1 METPSSTCDEGS
13 ELDARSQSDYAD
25 FDDDLMDRPPRG
37 HRHRREPSSDVSS
50 ECSGEPGSP
59 YYASS
64 PHPRWPV
71 CSSLPARAPPPP
83 LLKRLITTW
92 RAGGGGVR
100 EGRKGGDGELQLI
113 KERFSKLLLGEDMS
127 GSGKGV
133 STSVAIS
140 NAITNLYATVF
151 GSCHRL
157 EPLPAEKKSMWR
169 REMDCLLSVCD
180 YIVEFFPSK
189 EMLPDGTTREVM
201 ATRPRSDIYV
211 NLPALEKLDDML
223 LEILDS
229 FQKTEFWYV
238 TDKGQKDDDSVATPC
253 RPVSQRGDGKWWLPV
268 PCVTKPGL
276 TENARRDLQ
285 QKRDCASQIH
295 KAAMAINNGVLAEI
309 RIPDLYKQALPKC
322 GRASVGDLI
331 YRHMSF
337 PGKFSPE
344 YLLDCLEISSEHE
357 ALEAADRVEAA
368 MHVWRRKASQSHSR
382 SPWSAIKDLM
392 ESDKNVM
399 LASRAED
406 VLLCL
411 KQRFPGLSQTTLDAS
426 KIQYNKVSAHTSNP
440 QRSSVC
446 IAMGTTSEVSYP
458 DCDMNGSL
466 QDVGQAILESYS
478 RVLESLAYNIV
489 TCIDDVLFA
498 DEAARKIT

>member
-13 ELDARSQSDYAD
+13 ELDARSQSD
-25 FDDDLMDRPPRG
+25 FDDLCR
-37 HRHRREPSSDVSS
+37 RHRREPSSDVSS

-59 YYASS
+59 YASS
-64 PHPRWPV
+64 SPYPRWPV
-71 CSSLPARAPPPP
+71 HALPARVPPP
-83 LLKRLITTW
+83 LLKRLSTTR
-92 RAGGGGVR
+92 RAAAGGVR
-100 EGRKGGDGELQLI
+100 EGKAGGDGELQLI

-189 EMLPDGTTREVM
+189 EMLPGGTTREVM
-201 ATRPRSDIYV
+201 ATRPRPDIYV

-238 TDKGQKDDDSVATPC
+238 NDKGHKDDAAATPC
-253 RPVSQRGDGKWWLPV
+253 HHPVSQRGDDKWWLPV

-276 TENARRDLQ
+276 TEAARRDLQ

-309 RIPDLYKQALPKC
+309 RIPDPYKQALPKC

-382 SPWSAIKDLM
+382 SPWSAVKDLM

-426 KIQYNKVSAHTSNP
+426 KIQYNK
-440 QRSSVC
+440 
-446 IAMGTTSEVSYP
+446 
-458 DCDMNGSL
+458 
-466 QDVGQAILESYS
+466 DVGQAILESYS

-498 DEAARKIT
+498 DEAARKIA

>member
-1 METPSSTCDEGS
+1 MMDTPSTTCDESS
-13 ELDARSQSDYAD
+13 EVDARDD
-25 FDDDLMDRPPRG
+25 FGDIDDVERRRG
-37 HRHRREPSSDVSS
+37 HHRREASSDVSS

-59 YYASS
+59 YGS
-64 PHPRWPV
+64 PYPRWPV
-71 CSSLPARAPPPP
+71 CSVAKAPPPPP
-83 LLKRLITTW
+83 LLQKLGTAR
-92 RAGGGGVR
+92 RGAGR
-100 EGRKGGDGELQLI
+100 DRKAGDGEVQLI

-133 STSVAIS
+133 STAVAIS

-151 GSCHRL
+151 GGCHRL
-157 EPLPAEKKSMWR
+157 EPLPVEKRSMWR

-180 YIVEFFPSK
+180 YIVELFPSK
-189 EMLPDGTTREVM
+189 EIMPDGTTREVM

-211 NLPALEKLDDML
+211 SLPALEKLDDML

-238 TDKGQKDDDSVATPC
+238 NDKGHKDSCAAAAVPC
-253 RPVSQRGDGKWWLPV
+253 RPVSHGHRGGGEKWWLPV

-276 TENARRDLQ
+276 TESARRDLR
-285 QKRDCASQIH
+285 QKHDCANQIH

-309 RIPDLYKQALPKC
+309 RIPELYKQTLPKC

-344 YLLDCLEISSEHE
+344 YLLDRLEISSEHD
-357 ALEAADRVEAA
+357 ALEVADRVEAA
-368 MHVWRRKASQSHSR
+368 MHVWRRKASQGHSR
-382 SPWSAIKDLM
+382 SPWSAVKDLM

-399 LASRAED
+399 LASRAGD

-426 KIQYNKVSAHTSNP
+426 KIQYNK
-440 QRSSVC
+440 
-446 IAMGTTSEVSYP
+446 
-458 DCDMNGSL
+458 
-466 QDVGQAILESYS
+466 DVGQAILESYS

-489 TCIDDVLFA
+489 TCIDDVLLA
-498 DEAARKIT
+498 DESARKI

>member
-1 METPSSTCDEGS
+1 METPPSSTCDEGS

-25 FDDDLMDRPPRG
+25 FDDLVG
-37 HRHRREPSSDVSS
+37 HRREASSDVSS

-59 YYASS
+59 YGS
-64 PHPRWPV
+64 PYPRWPV
-71 CSSLPARAPPPP
+71 CTLAAPARAPPPPP
-83 LLKRLITTW
+83 LLKRLSTI
-92 RAGGGGVR
+92 RR
-100 EGRKGGDGELQLI
+100 RGDGGARDGKSGDSELQLI

-127 GSGKGV
+127 GGGKGV
-133 STSVAIS
+133 STAVAIS

-157 EPLPAEKKSMWR
+157 EPLPPEKKSMWR

-189 EMLPDGTTREVM
+189 ELLPDGTAREVM
-201 ATRPRSDIYV
+201 ATRPRPDIYV

-238 TDKGQKDDDSVATPC
+238 NDKGQKDAPC
-253 RPVSQRGDGKWWLPV
+253 RPATASHRGEDRWWLPV

-276 TENARRDLQ
+276 PEPARRDLQ

-295 KAAMAINNGVLAEI
+295 KAAMAINNGVLAEM
-309 RIPDLYKQALPKC
+309 RIPEPYKQALPKC

-344 YLLDCLEISSEHE
+344 YLLDCLEVSSEHE
-357 ALEAADRVEAA
+357 ALEAADGVEAA
-368 MHVWRRKASQSHSR
+368 MHVWRRKARQGHAR
-382 SPWSAIKDLM
+382 TPWSAVKDLM

-399 LASRAED
+399 LASRAAD

-426 KIQYNKVSAHTSNP
+426 KIQYNK
-440 QRSSVC
+440 
-446 IAMGTTSEVSYP
+446 
-458 DCDMNGSL
+458 
-466 QDVGQAILESYS
+466 DVGQAILESYS

-498 DEAARKIT
+498 DEAARKI

>member
-1 METPSSTCDEGS
+1 MDTPSSTWEDGS
-13 ELDARSQSDYAD
+13 EADAHSRSDYAA
-25 FDDDLMDRPPRG
+25 
-37 HRHRREPSSDVSS
+37 SDVSS

-59 YYASS
+59 YGTPPY
-64 PHPRWPV
+64 PRWPV
-71 CSSLPARAPPPP
+71 RNVAARMPSQLPMPPP
-83 LLKRLITTW
+83 LLQRLGTAA
-92 RAGGGGVR
+92 RRGGGGVR
-100 EGRKGGDGELQLI
+100 DRKAGFSELQLM

-127 GSGKGV
+127 GGGKGV
-133 STSVAIS
+133 STAVAIS

-157 EPLPAEKKSMWR
+157 EPLPAEKKTMWR

-180 YIVEFFPSK
+180 YIVELFPSK
-189 EMLPDGTTREVM
+189 EILPDGTTREVM

-223 LEILDS
+223 LEILDG
-229 FQKTEFWYV
+229 FQKTEFWYLN
-238 TDKGQKDDDSVATPC
+238 DKGHKDSCDDD
-253 RPVSQRGDGKWWLPV
+253 RPVSHRGEDRWWLPV

-276 TENARRDLQ
+276 TESARRDLQ
-285 QKRDCASQIH
+285 QKHDCANQIH
-295 KAAMAINNGVLAEI
+295 KAAMAINNGILAEI
-309 RIPDLYKQALPKC
+309 KIPELYKQTLPKC
-322 GRASVGDLI
+322 GRASVGDSI

-337 PGKFSPE
+337 PGKFAPE

-357 ALEAADRVEAA
+357 ALEVADRVEAA
-368 MHVWRRKASQSHSR
+368 MHVWRRKANHGHGQSR
-382 SPWSAIKDLM
+382 SPWSAVKDLM

-426 KIQYNKVSAHTSNP
+426 KIQYNK
-440 QRSSVC
+440 
-446 IAMGTTSEVSYP
+446 
-458 DCDMNGSL
+458 
-466 QDVGQAILESYS
+466 DVGQAILESYS
-478 RVLESLAYNIV
+478 RVLESLAYTIV

-498 DEAARKIT
+498 DESARKI

>member
-1 METPSSTCDEGS
+1 METPSSTSDEGS

-25 FDDDLMDRPPRG
+25 FDDLDHPPRG
-37 HRHRREPSSDVSS
+37 RHRREPSSDVSS

-59 YYASS
+59 YGSS
-64 PHPRWPV
+64 PYPRWPV
-71 CSSLPARAPPPP
+71 CTLATRAPPPAAA
-83 LLKRLITTW
+83 LLKRLSTT
-92 RAGGGGVR
+92 RRGGGGGGAGAR
-100 EGRKGGDGELQLI
+100 DGKPGDGELQLI

-157 EPLPAEKKSMWR
+157 EPLPLEKKSMWR

-180 YIVEFFPSK
+180 HIVEFFPSK
-189 EMLPDGTTREVM
+189 EILSDGTTLEVM

-229 FQKTEFWYV
+229 FQKTEIWYV
-238 TDKGQKDDDSVATPC
+238 NDKGPKDDTVATPC
-253 RPVSQRGDGKWWLPV
+253 RPLSHRGEEKWWLPV

-276 TENARRDLQ
+276 TETARRDLQ
-285 QKRDCASQIH
+285 QKHDCASQIH
-295 KAAMAINNGVLAEI
+295 KAAMAINNAVLAEI
-309 RIPDLYKQALPKC
+309 RIPDLYNQALPKC

-382 SPWSAIKDLM
+382 SPWSAVKDLM

-426 KIQYNKVSAHTSNP
+426 KIQYNK
-440 QRSSVC
+440 
-446 IAMGTTSEVSYP
+446 
-458 DCDMNGSL
+458 
-466 QDVGQAILESYS
+466 DVGQAILESYS

-498 DEAARKIT
+498 DEAARKIA

>member
-1 METPSSTCDEGS
+1 MDTPSSTCDEGS
-13 ELDARSQSDYAD
+13 EADARSQSDYAD
-25 FDDDLMDRPPRG
+25 FDDLVDQPRS
-37 HRHRREPSSDVSS
+37 HHRREASSDVSS

-59 YYASS
+59 YGS
-64 PHPRWPV
+64 PYPRWPV
-71 CSSLPARAPPPP
+71 CALPAARLPQPP
-83 LLKRLITTW
+83 LLKRLSTT
-92 RAGGGGVR
+92 RRSGGGGGAVR
-100 EGRKGGDGELQLI
+100 EGKAGDGELQLI

-180 YIVEFFPSK
+180 YIVEFFASK
-189 EMLPDGTTREVM
+189 EILPDGTTREVM

-238 TDKGQKDDDSVATPC
+238 NDKGHKDDDSAATPC
-253 RPVSQRGDGKWWLPV
+253 RPVSHRGEDKWWLPV

-276 TENARRDLQ
+276 TESARRDLQ

-309 RIPDLYKQALPKC
+309 RMPDLYKQALPKC

-382 SPWSAIKDLM
+382 TPWSALKDLM

-426 KIQYNKVSAHTSNP
+426 KIQYNK
-440 QRSSVC
+440 
-446 IAMGTTSEVSYP
+446 
-458 DCDMNGSL
+458 
-466 QDVGQAILESYS
+466 DVGQAILESYS

-498 DEAARKIT
+498 DEAARKIA

>member
-13 ELDARSQSDYAD
+13 ELDARSHSD
-25 FDDDLMDRPPRG
+25 FDDLDPPPRG
-37 HRHRREPSSDVSS
+37 RGHRREPSSDVSS

-59 YYASS
+59 YASS
-64 PHPRWPV
+64 PYPRWPV
-71 CSSLPARAPPPP
+71 CTLAARVPPPAAP
-83 LLKRLITTW
+83 LLKRLGTT
-92 RAGGGGVR
+92 RRGGGGCGAR
-100 EGRKGGDGELQLI
+100 DGKAGDGELQLI

-189 EMLPDGTTREVM
+189 EILPDDTTREVM

-223 LEILDS
+223 LILDS

-238 TDKGQKDDDSVATPC
+238 NDKGQKDDPVAMPC
-253 RPVSQRGDGKWWLPV
+253 RPVSHRGEDKWWLPV

-276 TENARRDLQ
+276 TDTARRDLQ

-344 YLLDCLEISSEHE
+344 YLLDCLDISSEHE
-357 ALEAADRVEAA
+357 ALEAADGVEAA
-368 MHVWRRKASQSHSR
+368 MHVWRRKASPSHSR
-382 SPWSAIKDLM
+382 SPWSAVKDLM

-411 KQRFPGLSQTTLDAS
+411 KHRFPGLSQTTLDAS
-426 KIQYNKVSAHTSNP
+426 KIQYNK
-440 QRSSVC
+440 
-446 IAMGTTSEVSYP
+446 
-458 DCDMNGSL
+458 
-466 QDVGQAILESYS
+466 DVGQAILESYS

-498 DEAARKIT
+498 DEAARKIA

>member
-25 FDDDLMDRPPRG
+25 FDDLDRPPRG
-37 HRHRREPSSDVSS
+37 RHRREPSSDVSS

-59 YYASS
+59 YGPS
-64 PHPRWPV
+64 PYPRWPL
-71 CSSLPARAPPPP
+71 CTLATRAPPPAAA
-83 LLKRLITTW
+83 LLKRLSTT
-92 RAGGGGVR
+92 RRGGGGGGAGAR
-100 EGRKGGDGELQLI
+100 DGKPGDGELQLI

-127 GSGKGV
+127 GGGKGV

-157 EPLPAEKKSMWR
+157 EPLPPEKKSMWR

-180 YIVEFFPSK
+180 YIVEFFSSK
-189 EMLPDGTTREVM
+189 EILHDGTTREVM

-238 TDKGQKDDDSVATPC
+238 NDKGQKDDSVATPC
-253 RPVSQRGDGKWWLPV
+253 RPVSHRGEEKWWLPV

-276 TENARRDLQ
+276 TETARRDLQ

-295 KAAMAINNGVLAEI
+295 KAAMAINNAVLADI

-382 SPWSAIKDLM
+382 SPWSAVKDLM

-426 KIQYNKVSAHTSNP
+426 KIQYNK
-440 QRSSVC
+440 
-446 IAMGTTSEVSYP
+446 
-458 DCDMNGSL
+458 
-466 QDVGQAILESYS
+466 DVGQAILESYS

-498 DEAARKIT
+498 DEAAKKIA

>member
-25 FDDDLMDRPPRG
+25 FDDLDLPPRG
-37 HRHRREPSSDVSS
+37 RHRRDPSSDASS

-59 YYASS
+59 YASS
-64 PHPRWPV
+64 PYPRWPV
-71 CSSLPARAPPPP
+71 CTLPARVPPPAAP
-83 LLKRLITTW
+83 LLKRLGTT
-92 RAGGGGVR
+92 RRGARVGACDG
-100 EGRKGGDGELQLI
+100 KAGDGELQLI

-157 EPLPAEKKSMWR
+157 EPLPPEKKSMWR

-189 EMLPDGTTREVM
+189 EILPDGSIREVM

-223 LEILDS
+223 LEILYS

-238 TDKGQKDDDSVATPC
+238 NDKGQKDDSVATPC
-253 RPVSQRGDGKWWLPV
+253 RPVSHRGEEKWWLPV
-268 PCVTKPGL
+268 PCVAKPGL
-276 TENARRDLQ
+276 TETARRDLQ

-295 KAAMAINNGVLAEI
+295 KAAMAINNAVLAEI
-309 RIPDLYKQALPKC
+309 RIPDLYKEALPKC

-368 MHVWRRKASQSHSR
+368 MHVWRRKASQR
-382 SPWSAIKDLM
+382 SPWSAVKDLM

-399 LASRAED
+399 LARRAED

-426 KIQYNKVSAHTSNP
+426 KIQYNK
-440 QRSSVC
+440 
-446 IAMGTTSEVSYP
+446 
-458 DCDMNGSL
+458 
-466 QDVGQAILESYS
+466 DVGQAILESYS

-489 TCIDDVLFA
+489 TCVDDVLFA
-498 DEAARKIT
+498 DEAARKIA

>member
-1 METPSSTCDEGS
+1 MMDTPSSTCDESS
-13 ELDARSQSDYAD
+13 EVDARDDYGD
-25 FDDDLMDRPPRG
+25 IDDVERQRG
-37 HRHRREPSSDVSS
+37 HHRREASSDASS

-59 YYASS
+59 YGS
-64 PHPRWPV
+64 PYPRWPV
-71 CSSLPARAPPPP
+71 CSIAKAPPPPP
-83 LLKRLITTW
+83 LLQKLGTVR
-92 RAGGGGVR
+92 RGAGR
-100 EGRKGGDGELQLI
+100 DRKAGDGELKLM

-133 STSVAIS
+133 STAVAIA

-151 GSCHRL
+151 GGCHRL
-157 EPLPAEKKSMWR
+157 EPLPAEKRSMWR

-180 YIVEFFPSK
+180 YIVELFPSK
-189 EMLPDGTTREVM
+189 EILPDGSTREVM

-223 LEILDS
+223 LEILGS

-238 TDKGQKDDDSVATPC
+238 NDKGMNDSCAAAVPC
-253 RPVSQRGDGKWWLPV
+253 RPVSHGGEEKWWLPV

-276 TENARRDLQ
+276 MESTRRDLR
-285 QKRDCASQIH
+285 QKHECASQIH
-295 KAAMAINNGVLAEI
+295 KAAMAINNAVLAEI
-309 RIPDLYKQALPKC
+309 RIPELYKQTLPKC
-322 GRASVGDLI
+322 GRASVGDMI

-344 YLLDCLEISSEHE
+344 YLLDRLEISSEHD
-357 ALEAADRVEAA
+357 ALEVADRVEAA
-368 MHVWRRKASQSHSR
+368 MHVWRRKESQSHSR
-382 SPWSAIKDLM
+382 SPWSAVKDLM

-399 LASRAED
+399 LASRAGD

-426 KIQYNKVSAHTSNP
+426 KIQYN
-440 QRSSVC
+440 
-446 IAMGTTSEVSYP
+446 M
-458 DCDMNGSL
+458 
-466 QDVGQAILESYS
+466 DVGQAILESYS

-498 DEAARKIT
+498 DESARKI

>member
-1 METPSSTCDEGS
+1 MDTPSSTCDEGS
-13 ELDARSQSDYAD
+13 EELDARSQSDYAD
-25 FDDDLMDRPPRG
+25 FDDLGGR

-59 YYASS
+59 YASS
-64 PHPRWPV
+64 SPYPRWPV
-71 CSSLPARAPPPP
+71 HALPARVPPP
-83 LLKRLITTW
+83 LLKRLSTTR
-92 RAGGGGVR
+92 RAGGAVR
-100 EGRKGGDGELQLI
+100 EGKAGGDGELQLI

-189 EMLPDGTTREVM
+189 EMLRDGTTREVM
-201 ATRPRSDIYV
+201 ATRPRPDIYV

-238 TDKGQKDDDSVATPC
+238 NDKGHKDADAAATPC
-253 RPVSQRGDGKWWLPV
+253 RPASQRGDDKWWLPV

-276 TENARRDLQ
+276 TETARRDLQ

-295 KAAMAINNGVLAEI
+295 KAAMAINNSVLAEI
-309 RIPDLYKQALPKC
+309 RIPDPYKQALPKC

-344 YLLDCLEISSEHE
+344 YVLDCLEISSEHE

-382 SPWSAIKDLM
+382 SPWSAVKDLM

-426 KIQYNKVSAHTSNP
+426 KIQYNK
-440 QRSSVC
+440 
-446 IAMGTTSEVSYP
+446 
-458 DCDMNGSL
+458 
-466 QDVGQAILESYS
+466 DVGQAILESYS

-498 DEAARKIT
+498 DEAARKIA

>member
-1 METPSSTCDEGS
+1 MDTASTTCDESS
-13 ELDARSQSDYAD
+13 EIDARDDYGD
-25 FDDDLMDRPPRG
+25 IDDVERRRG
-37 HRHRREPSSDVSS
+37 RHRREASSDVSS

-59 YYASS
+59 YGS
-64 PHPRWPV
+64 PYPRWPV
-71 CSSLPARAPPPP
+71 CSTAKAPP
-83 LLKRLITTW
+83 LLQKLGTAR
-92 RAGGGGVR
+92 RGAGR
-100 EGRKGGDGELQLI
+100 DRNAGDGELQLI

-133 STSVAIS
+133 STAVAIS

-151 GSCHRL
+151 GGCHRL
-157 EPLPAEKKSMWR
+157 EPLPAEKRSMWR

-180 YIVEFFPSK
+180 YIVELFPSK
-189 EMLPDGTTREVM
+189 EIMPDGTVREVM
-201 ATRPRSDIYV
+201 ATRARSDIYV

-238 TDKGQKDDDSVATPC
+238 NDKGQKDSCTPAAVAAVPC
-253 RPVSQRGDGKWWLPV
+253 GPVSHRDGDKWWLPV

-276 TENARRDLQ
+276 TESARRDLR
-285 QKRDCASQIH
+285 QKHDCASQIH
-295 KAAMAINNGVLAEI
+295 KAAMAINNGILAEI
-309 RIPDLYKQALPKC
+309 RIPELYKQTLPKC
-322 GRASVGDLI
+322 GRASVGDMI

-344 YLLDCLEISSEHE
+344 YLLDRLEISSEHD

-368 MHVWRRKASQSHSR
+368 MHVWRRKASQGHSR
-382 SPWSAIKDLM
+382 SPWSAVKDLM

-399 LASRAED
+399 LASRAGD

-411 KQRFPGLSQTTLDAS
+411 KQRFPALSQTTLDAS
-426 KIQYNKVSAHTSNP
+426 KIQYNKVSTSTITAT
-440 QRSSVC
+440 V
-446 IAMGTTSEVSYP
+446 AATTSPWTNTNTKLLVMCFSV
-458 DCDMNGSL
+458 

-498 DEAARKIT
+498 DESARKI

>member
-13 ELDARSQSDYAD
+13 ELDARSQSDY
-25 FDDDLMDRPPRG
+25 DDLG
-37 HRHRREPSSDVSS
+37 GRHRREPSSDVSS

-59 YYASS
+59 YASS
-64 PHPRWPV
+64 SPYPRWPV
-71 CSSLPARAPPPP
+71 HALPAPVPPP
-83 LLKRLITTW
+83 LLKRLSTAR
-92 RAGGGGVR
+92 RAALR
-100 EGRKGGDGELQLI
+100 DEKAGGDGELQLI

-189 EMLPDGTTREVM
+189 EMLPGGTTREVM
-201 ATRPRSDIYV
+201 ATRPRPDIYV

-223 LEILDS
+223 LILDS

-238 TDKGQKDDDSVATPC
+238 NDKGHKDDAAATPC
-253 RPVSQRGDGKWWLPV
+253 RPASQRGDDKWWLPV

-276 TENARRDLQ
+276 TEAARRDLQ

-295 KAAMAINNGVLAEI
+295 KAAMAINNSVLAEI
-309 RIPDLYKQALPKC
+309 RIPDPYKQALPKC

-382 SPWSAIKDLM
+382 TPWSAVKDLM

-426 KIQYNKVSAHTSNP
+426 KIQYNK
-440 QRSSVC
+440 
-446 IAMGTTSEVSYP
+446 
-458 DCDMNGSL
+458 
-466 QDVGQAILESYS
+466 DVGQAILESYS

-498 DEAARKIT
+498 DEAARKIA

>member
-1 METPSSTCDEGS
+1 MDTPSTTCDESS
-13 ELDARSQSDYAD
+13 EVDARDDYGD
-25 FDDDLMDRPPRG
+25 IDDVERLRERG
-37 HRHRREPSSDVSS
+37 CRHRREASSDVSS

-59 YYASS
+59 YGS
-64 PHPRWPV
+64 PYPRWPV
-71 CSSLPARAPPPP
+71 CSIAKAPPPP
-83 LLKRLITTW
+83 LLQKLGTARRGNT
-92 RAGGGGVR
+92 
-100 EGRKGGDGELQLI
+100 GRDRKAATGDGELQLI

-133 STSVAIS
+133 STAVAIS

-151 GSCHRL
+151 GGCHRL
-157 EPLPAEKKSMWR
+157 EPLPAEKRTMWR
-169 REMDCLLSVCD
+169 REMDCLPSVCD
-180 YIVEFFPSK
+180 YIVELFPTK
-189 EMLPDGTTREVM
+189 EIMPDGTTREVM

-238 TDKGQKDDDSVATPC
+238 NDKGQKDSCKDAAVPC
-253 RPVSQRGDGKWWLPV
+253 RPVSHRGGEKWWLPV

-276 TENARRDLQ
+276 TESARRDLR
-285 QKRDCASQIH
+285 QKHDCASQIH
-295 KAAMAINNGVLAEI
+295 KAAMAINNG
-309 RIPDLYKQALPKC
+309 C
-322 GRASVGDLI
+322 GRASVGDMI

-344 YLLDCLEISSEHE
+344 YLLDRLEISSEHG
-357 ALEAADRVEAA
+357 ALEVADRVEAA
-368 MHVWRRKASQSHSR
+368 MHVWLRKASQGHSR
-382 SPWSAIKDLM
+382 SPWSAVKDLM

-399 LASRAED
+399 LASRAGD

-426 KIQYNKVSAHTSNP
+426 KIQYNK
-440 QRSSVC
+440 
-446 IAMGTTSEVSYP
+446 
-458 DCDMNGSL
+458 
-466 QDVGQAILESYS
+466 DVGQAILESYS

-489 TCIDDVLFA
+489 TCIDDVLLA
-498 DEAARKIT
+498 DESARKI

>member
-25 FDDDLMDRPPRG
+25 FDDLDRPPRS
-37 HRHRREPSSDVSS
+37 HRREPSSDVSS

-59 YYASS
+59 YGSS
-64 PHPRWPV
+64 PYPRWPV
-71 CSSLPARAPPPP
+71 CALPARVPKPPPP
-83 LLKRLITTW
+83 LLKRLSTTR
-92 RAGGGGVR
+92 RAGGGVR
-100 EGRKGGDGELQLI
+100 EGKPGDGGRSRVPRRKASLSLAFDNLLDAAGLLITCPEFAELQLI
-113 KERFSKLLLGEDMS
+113 KERFSKLLLVEDMS

-157 EPLPAEKKSMWR
+157 EPLPAEKRSMWH

-189 EMLPDGTTREVM
+189 EILPDGTTREVM

-238 TDKGQKDDDSVATPC
+238 NDKGQKDDSVATPC
-253 RPVSQRGDGKWWLPV
+253 RPVSQRGDDKWWLPV

-276 TENARRDLQ
+276 TETVRRDLQ

-322 GRASVGDLI
+322 GRAGVGDLI
-331 YRHMSF
+331 YRRMSF

-382 SPWSAIKDLM
+382 SPWSAVKDLM

-426 KIQYNKVSAHTSNP
+426 KIQYNK
-440 QRSSVC
+440 
-446 IAMGTTSEVSYP
+446 
-458 DCDMNGSL
+458 
-466 QDVGQAILESYS
+466 DVGQAILESYS

-498 DEAARKIT
+498 DEAARKIA

>member
-1 METPSSTCDEGS
+1 V
-13 ELDARSQSDYAD
+13 LN
-25 FDDDLMDRPPRG
+25 
-37 HRHRREPSSDVSS
+37 VN
-50 ECSGEPGSP
+50 
-59 YYASS
+59 
-64 PHPRWPV
+64 
-71 CSSLPARAPPPP
+71 
-83 LLKRLITTW
+83 
-92 RAGGGGVR
+92 
-100 EGRKGGDGELQLI
+100 
-113 KERFSKLLLGEDMS
+113 LLLPLF
-127 GSGKGV
+127 
-133 STSVAIS
+133 A
-140 NAITNLYATVF
+140 ATVF
-151 GSCHRL
+151 GGCHRL
-157 EPLPAEKKSMWR
+157 EPLLAEKRSMWR

-180 YIVEFFPSK
+180 YIVELFPSK
-189 EMLPDGTTREVM
+189 EIMPDGTVREVM

-238 TDKGQKDDDSVATPC
+238 NDKGQKDSCAAAAAAPC
-253 RPVSQRGDGKWWLPV
+253 RPVSHRDGDKWWLPV

-276 TENARRDLQ
+276 TESARRDLR
-285 QKRDCASQIH
+285 QKHDCASQIH

-309 RIPDLYKQALPKC
+309 RIPELYKQTLPKC

-344 YLLDCLEISSEHE
+344 YLLDRLEISSEHD

-368 MHVWRRKASQSHSR
+368 MHVWRRKASQGHSR
-382 SPWSAIKDLM
+382 SPWSAVKELM

-399 LASRAED
+399 LASRAGD

-426 KIQYNKVSAHTSNP
+426 KIQYNK
-440 QRSSVC
+440 
-446 IAMGTTSEVSYP
+446 
-458 DCDMNGSL
+458 
-466 QDVGQAILESYS
+466 DVGQAILEGYS

-498 DEAARKIT
+498 DESARKI

>member
-1 METPSSTCDEGS
+1 MDTPSTTCDESS
-13 ELDARSQSDYAD
+13 EVDARDDYGD
-25 FDDDLMDRPPRG
+25 IDDVERRRG
-37 HRHRREPSSDVSS
+37 RHRREASSDVSS

-59 YYASS
+59 YGS
-64 PHPRWPV
+64 PYPRWPV
-71 CSSLPARAPPPP
+71 CSIAKAPPPP
-83 LLKRLITTW
+83 LLQKLGAAR
-92 RAGGGGVR
+92 RGAGR
-100 EGRKGGDGELQLI
+100 DRKAGDGELQLI

-133 STSVAIS
+133 STAVAIS

-151 GSCHRL
+151 GGCHRL
-157 EPLPAEKKSMWR
+157 EPLLAEKRSMWR

-180 YIVEFFPSK
+180 YIVELFPSK
-189 EMLPDGTTREVM
+189 EIMPDGTVREVM

-238 TDKGQKDDDSVATPC
+238 NDKGQKDSCAAAAAAPC
-253 RPVSQRGDGKWWLPV
+253 RPVSHRDGDKWWLPV

-276 TENARRDLQ
+276 TESARRNLR
-285 QKRDCASQIH
+285 QKHDCASQIH

-309 RIPDLYKQALPKC
+309 RIPELYKQTLPKC

-344 YLLDCLEISSEHE
+344 YLLDRLEISSEHD

-368 MHVWRRKASQSHSR
+368 MHVWRRKASQGHSR
-382 SPWSAIKDLM
+382 SPWSAVKELM

-399 LASRAED
+399 LASRAGD

-426 KIQYNKVSAHTSNP
+426 KIQYNK
-440 QRSSVC
+440 
-446 IAMGTTSEVSYP
+446 
-458 DCDMNGSL
+458 
-466 QDVGQAILESYS
+466 DVGQAILEGYS

-498 DEAARKIT
+498 DESARKI